1 MNIVIVGCG
10 VAGITAAAII
20 RRIDSEATISIYTD
34 ENYLY
39 YPRPDLYSVLSGKN
53 LPERIIAFPME
64 WYEKRNIKVYLNRK
78 ASRVDTAKHDLT
90 IDDGSKATYDKLLL
104 ANGAHPF
111 VPPIK
116 GTEKTGVFSLRS
128 LEDAV
133 KIRHYAEK
141 ARKAII
147 IGGGLLDLEFA
158 ASLRKLGE
166 EVDVVE
172 IFPRLLPMQLDQ
184 DGASVFQTQI
194 GALGINVVL
203 GAKTVEIIGEKLVSN
218 ILLDNGKT
226 LSGDLVLFSAG
237 VRCNT
242 KLAEEAEIKVEKGI
256 VVDQYLKTSAD
267 DVYAAGDVAE
277 FEGKTQGTILAAEQ
291 QARIAA
297 TNMMGKEK
305 SLYKGTIPSNTLSV
319 EGLELTSMGLVTPQG
334 SRYEEV
340 KKINEE
346 KGIYKKI
353 VLNQG
358 KIVGAIILG
367 DSRSVGS
374 IKRLMD
380 LEIDVTKY
388 KDFLLEDNFDFREIL
403 TAPTSSP

>member
-20 RRIDSEATISIYTD
+20 RRIDSEAAISIYTD

-39 YPRPDLYSVLSGKN
+39 YPRPDLYGVLSGKN
-53 LPERIIAFPME
+53 MPERIIAFPRE

-78 ASRVDTAKHDLT
+78 VSRVDTAKHELT

-133 KIRHYAEK
+133 KIRRYAEK

-147 IGGGLLDLEFA
+147 IGGGLLGLEFA

-166 EVDVVE
+166 AVDVVE

-184 DGASVFQTQI
+184 DGASVFKTQI

-203 GAKTVEIIGEKLVSN
+203 GAKTVGIIGEKLVSN

-242 KLAEEAEIKVEKGI
+242 KLAEEDGIKVEKGI
-256 VVDQYLKTSAD
+256 VVDQYLKTNAD
-267 DVYAAGDVAE
+267 DVYAVGDVAE
-277 FEGKTQGTILAAEQ
+277 FEGKTQDTILAAEQ

-305 SLYKGTIPSNTLSV
+305 SLYKGTMPSNTLSV

-340 KKINEE
+340 KKIKEE

-353 VLNQG
+353 VLDQG

-380 LEIDVTKY
+380 LKIDVTKY
-388 KDFLLEDNFDFREIL
+388 I
-403 TAPTSSP
+403 SS

>member
-1 MNIVIVGCG
+1 
-10 VAGITAAAII
+10 
-20 RRIDSEATISIYTD
+20 
-34 ENYLY
+34 
-39 YPRPDLYSVLSGKN
+39 
-53 LPERIIAFPME
+53 
-64 WYEKRNIKVYLNRK
+64 
-78 ASRVDTAKHDLT
+78 
-90 IDDGSKATYDKLLL
+90 
-104 ANGAHPF
+104 
-111 VPPIK
+111 
-116 GTEKTGVFSLRS
+116 
-128 LEDAV
+128 
-133 KIRHYAEK
+133 
-141 ARKAII
+141 
-147 IGGGLLDLEFA
+147 
-158 ASLRKLGE
+158 
-166 EVDVVE
+166 
-172 IFPRLLPMQLDQ
+172 
-184 DGASVFQTQI
+184 
-194 GALGINVVL
+194 
-203 GAKTVEIIGEKLVSN
+203 
-218 ILLDNGKT
+218 
-226 LSGDLVLFSAG
+226 LFSAG

-305 SLYKGTIPSNTLSV
+305 SLYKGIMPSNTLSV
-319 EGLELTSMGLVTPQG
+319 EGLELTSMGLITPQG

-353 VLNQG
+353 VLDQG

-388 KDFLLEDNFDFREIL
+388 KDFLLEDNFDFREVL

>member
-10 VAGITAAAII
+10 VAGITAATII
-20 RRIDSEATISIYTD
+20 RRVDSEATISIYTD

-53 LPERIIAFPME
+53 LPERIIALPRE

-78 ASRVDTAKHDLT
+78 ASRVDTAKHELT
-90 IDDGSKATYDKLLL
+90 IDDGSKASYDKLLL

-111 VPPIK
+111 LPPIK
-116 GTEKTGVFSLRS
+116 GTEKNGVFSLRS

-133 KIRHYAEK
+133 KIRRYAEK

-147 IGGGLLDLEFA
+147 IGGGLLGLEFA
-158 ASLRKLGE
+158 VSLRKLGE

-242 KLAEEAEIKVEKGI
+242 KLAEETGIKVEKGI

-305 SLYKGTIPSNTLSV
+305 SLYNATMPSNTLSV
-319 EGLELTSMGLVTPQG
+319 EGLELTSMGLITPQG

-353 VLNQG
+353 VLDQG

-367 DSRSVGS
+367 DLRSVPS

-388 KDFLLEDNFDFREIL
+388 KDFLLEDNFDFREVL
-403 TAPTSSP
+403 TAPTSSL